1 MDWDCIIVG
10 GGPAGL
16 TAATYLARYRRKV
29 VVIDADDSR
38 AAQIPESHNHP
49 GFSGIAGPDL
59 LKRMREQAKRY
70 GADLRGGK
78 VTALRKAKGG
88 FVATTDKEEITA
100 ARVLIAT
107 GITDHT
113 VAVPGLDDAVA
124 KALIRY
130 CPICDGYE
138 AMDKQIAV
146 YGEVEAAVKKAEFLS
161 TYSKNITVLPV
172 KSSTKTAK
180 AVDHIKVAVSAP
192 KRFRQTRSGMEVTFE
207 NGATAEFDVLYPVL
221 GCDVHSDLARA
232 LGARC
237 NDIGCIEVN
246 DKQQSSVEGL
256 YAAGDVVSDLHQ
268 LSVAEGHAA
277 IAATCI
283 HNSLPRNPR

>member
-29 VVIDADDSR
+29 VVFDTGDSR

-49 GFSGIAGPDL
+49 GFTGIAGPDL
-59 LKRMREQAKRY
+59 LKRLRKQAQRY
-70 GADLRGGK
+70 DAELRGGK
-78 VTALRKAKGG
+78 VTALRKTKAS

-113 VAVPGLDDAVA
+113 VALPGLDDAVA

-138 AMDKQIAV
+138 AMDKHIAV
-146 YGEVEAAVKKAEFLS
+146 YGPVETALKKAEFLS
-161 TYSKNITVLPV
+161 TYSKNVTVLPV
-172 KSSTKTAK
+172 KSNTTTAK
-180 AVDHIKVAVSAP
+180 DVDHIKIAASAP
-192 KRFRQTRSGMEVTFE
+192 KRFRQTRSGMEVTFD

-221 GCDVHSDLARA
+221 GCDVRSDLARG

-237 NDIGCIEVN
+237 NDIGLIEVN
-246 DKQQSSVEGL
+246 DKQETGVAGL

-283 HNSLPRNPR
+283 HNSLPHNPR

>member
-29 VVIDADDSR
+29 VVFDTGDSR

-49 GFSGIAGPDL
+49 GFTGIAGPDL
-59 LKRMREQAKRY
+59 LKRLRKQAQTYDVAFREKR
-70 GADLRGGK
+70 
-78 VTALRKAKGG
+78 VESLRKASGG
-88 FVATTDKEEITA
+88 FVATTADGEIEA
-100 ARVLIAT
+100 PRVLIAT
-107 GITDHT
+107 GLTDKT
-113 VAVPGLDDAVA
+113 VKLPGLEDAVA
-124 KALIRY
+124 RALVRY

-138 AMDKQIAV
+138 ATDKHIAV
-146 YGEVEAAVKKAEFLS
+146 YGPIDSALGKAKFLR
-161 TYSKNITVLPV
+161 TYSDSVTVLPMPGDKPGQAGDGIDIAPSPP
-172 KSSTKTAK
+172 KS
-180 AVDHIKVAVSAP
+180 
-192 KRFRQTRSGMEVTFE
+192 FRQTKTGMEITLA
-207 NGATAEFDVLYPVL
+207 NGETCEFDVLYPVL

-237 NDIGCIEVN
+237 NETGLIEVN
-246 DKQQSSVEGL
+246 DRQQSSVEGL

-283 HNSLPRNPR
+283 HNSLPPNPR

>member
-29 VVIDADDSR
+29 MVFDTGDSR

-49 GFSGIAGPDL
+49 GFTGIAGPEL
-59 LKRMREQAKRY
+59 LTR
-70 GADLRGGK
+70 
-78 VTALRKAKGG
+78 LRKQAQSYD
-88 FVATTDKEEITA
+88 VAFRKDKVESLRKTGDRFTANTTDGEIEA
-100 ARVLIAT
+100 PRVLIAT
-107 GITDHT
+107 GITDKT
-113 VAVPGLDDAVA
+113 VKLPGLEDAVA
-124 KALIRY
+124 RALVRY

-138 AMDKQIAV
+138 ATDKHIAV
-146 YGEVEAAVKKAEFLS
+146 YGPIDAALGKAKFLR
-161 TYSKNITVLPV
+161 TYSRSVTVLPMRGD
-172 KSSTKTAK
+172 K
-180 AVDHIKVAVSAP
+180 HIEVGDGINIAPSAP
-192 KRFRQTRSGMEVTFE
+192 KSFRQTKTGMAITLT
-207 NGATAEFDVLYPVL
+207 NGETCEFDVLYPVL
-221 GCDVHSDLARA
+221 GCEVHSDLVRS

-237 NDIGCIEVN
+237 NDTGQIEVN

-277 IAATCI
+277 IAATAI
-283 HNSLPRNPR
+283 HNSLPPNPR